1 MPTLGK
7 LQILLAIGALEIWGE
22 AAGTHYMAPGG
33 KPGCAPPHRPH
44 TERRARAR
52 GPACLPYACPHPWTL
67 PIQPRDVPHAAVA
80 SPRSLRALEARLA
93 GAGPGSGSAVG
104 LVANAVGWGRV

>member
-22 AAGTHYMAPGG
+22 AVGTHYMAPGG

-52 GPACLPYACPHPWTL
+52 GRARQGACLPALCL
-67 PIQPRDVPHAAVA
+67 PAPVDAPYPAQ
-80 SPRSLRALEARLA
+80 
-93 GAGPGSGSAVG
+93 
-104 LVANAVGWGRV
+104 